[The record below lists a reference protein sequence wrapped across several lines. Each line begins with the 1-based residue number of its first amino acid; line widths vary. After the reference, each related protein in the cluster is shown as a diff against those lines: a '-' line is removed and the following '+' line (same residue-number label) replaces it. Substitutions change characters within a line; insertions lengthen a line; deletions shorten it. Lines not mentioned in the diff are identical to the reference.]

1 MRPKIAFLRMGRA
14 ISAASALLCACSA
27 HPRSGVS
34 DSTFVAAMADLRR
47 VIPPPNS
54 PVSIAPRAD
63 SGGPAADSAARVA
76 DSSARAA
83 DSARRAAK
91 RDSILR
97 HYGLSEQALEAKAR
111 ELGRDPDRAVEI
123 LHAIDRKTYVSAP
136 PPLPPGPPGPPS
148 PPAGPPAATSA
159 QTSSLLPLSRSL
171 PGGRDTSL
179 KRPLGR
185 SSDSSRSSTPYTG
198 RRSTPG
204 PAPEIHR

>member
-34 DSTFVAAMADLRR
+34 DSTFVAVMADLRR

-76 DSSARAA
+76 DSSARAS

-97 HYGLSEQALEAKAR
+97 HYGLSDQALEAKAR

-136 PPLPPGPPGPPS
+136 PPLPPGPP
-148 PPAGPPAATSA
+148 AGPSAATSA